1 MREMRIRG
9 MALVL
14 AAVVPLAL
22 IAPAGA
28 STRRPPPV
36 VNLVINS
43 FRFCKAAPCS
53 LTDTAYVRSP
63 LGGSLFENTAAFI
76 TIKAGSIVRWTYK
89 DTGTPG
95 CDQFNVGPVSCPGHE
110 VRLENGTPGGGR
122 QIGFAAARSSK
133 PQTISWYIPPDY
145 AGLTIHYFCNINM
158 HWAFG
163 LTGVLQITK

>member
-1 MREMRIRG
+1 MRVRG

-28 STRRPPPV
+28 STRHRRPPV

-53 LTDTAYVRSP
+53 ITDTAYLRSP
-63 LGGSLFENTAAFI
+63 LGGSLYDNTSAFI

-95 CDQFNVGPVSCPGHE
+95 CDEFNFGPVNCPGHE
-110 VRLENGTPGGGR
+110 VRLENGTPGGGK

-133 PQTISWYIPPDY
+133 PQTISWYIPLNY
-145 AGLTIHYFCNINM
+145 AGQTIHYFCNIND

-163 LTGVLQITK
+163 LTGVLKITK